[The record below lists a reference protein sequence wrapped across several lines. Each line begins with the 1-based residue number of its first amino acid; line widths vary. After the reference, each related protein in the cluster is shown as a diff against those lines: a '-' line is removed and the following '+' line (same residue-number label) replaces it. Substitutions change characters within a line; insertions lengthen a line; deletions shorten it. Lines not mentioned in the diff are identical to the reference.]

1 MENNL
6 NYKDLIIEI
15 QKIWS
20 ENKKSKELIKYF
32 EILLK
37 EKQDI
42 DVELYLI
49 YLNTLVNLGEYNKA
63 LLEVECNENIVNV
76 KEIIT
81 FKIKLLFFLKRYKEC
96 ENYIKSVTLDEDN
109 KVLAQKILN
118 QIKPKNS
125 KKEVDENISKI
136 TVTKKL
142 TEIKEEKSIIESENN
157 SSVKQEVDINKELKS
172 EVIKE
177 AYTNNDEIEE
187 IKPINKENRKK
198 KSKIKI
204 IIPVISLIIVLLG
217 VGVYF
222 WQKSTTNDIA
232 IETYINLNNNEDL
245 SEYKSSKYN
254 VDYELPIDIEFEFV
268 SSTKSSNENKQIYVT
283 YKVSDES
290 IATITEDGFFKGKKV
305 GVVDIQ
311 TLNKNKVVDTI
322 TIEIINKENIQNEKT
337 DEVLNDTSHEGNIQ
351 EFLQSYERDYI
362 KAVNEGNYD
371 IIKKY
376 LVEDGPLDKEH
387 SKNIKDFYD
396 NGIRERLD
404 SLQFL
409 SINKI
414 SDIEYLANVKETIAI
429 IKNGEEKLKEFDSFY
444 SVMLQDNGKYLISE
458 MQIRSTNE
466 ISSNTEEKLTV
477 DEAIDLCTER
487 LKEINWYDDY
497 YGEADYYGESEK
509 DNTKGFY
516 YIIYDGGESFYVD
529 PYNKHVYYILPAG
542 DGLNGPL

>member
-32 EILLK
+32 EILLN
-37 EKQDI
+37 EKQDV

-63 LLEVECNENIVNV
+63 LLEVENNENIINDR
-76 KEIIT
+76 EIIA

-125 KKEVDENISKI
+125 QKEADENISKI
-136 TVTKKL
+136 TVTKKI
-142 TEIKEEKSIIESENN
+142 TEINEKKSIIESENN

-187 IKPINKENRKK
+187 IKYINKENRKK
-198 KSKIKI
+198 KSKSKI
-204 IIPVISLIIVLLG
+204 IIPIIAMITLLG
-217 VGVYF
+217 IGVYF
-222 WQKSTTNDIA
+222 WQKNTHNDIT
-232 IETYINLNNNEDL
+232 IKTFINLSNSEDL
-245 SEYKSSKYN
+245 SEYKSSKSN
-254 VDYELPIDIEFEFV
+254 VDYELPIDMEFEFV
-268 SSTKSSNENKQIYVT
+268 SSVESSNENKQIYVT
-283 YKVSDES
+283 YKVSDEN
-290 IATITEDGFFKGKKV
+290 IATITEDGFFKGKKI
-305 GVVDIQ
+305 GIVDIQ

-322 TIEIINKENIQNEKT
+322 TIELIDKENIQDEKT
-337 DEVLNDTSHEGNIQ
+337 DEVLNNTSHEGKIQ
-351 EFLQSYERDYI
+351 ELLKSYERDYI
-362 KAVNEGNYD
+362 KAVNQGDYN

-376 LVEDGPLDKEH
+376 LVKGGPLDQEH
-387 SKNIKDFYD
+387 SKNIKYFYD
-396 NGIRERLD
+396 NGIRERLN
-404 SLQFL
+404 SLEFL

-414 SDIEYLANVKETIAI
+414 SDIEYLVNVKETISI
-429 IKNGEEKLKEFDSFY
+429 IKNGEEKVKEFDSFY
-444 SVMLQDNGKYLISE
+444 SVIVQDNGDYLISE
-458 MQIRSTNE
+458 MELRSTNE
-466 ISSNTEEKLTV
+466 ISSNTEGKLTV
-477 DEAIDLCTER
+477 DQAINLCNEK
-487 LKEINWYDDY
+487 LKEINWYDDNC
-497 YGEADYYGESEK
+497 GDADYYGESVKE
-509 DNTKGFY
+509 NTKGFY
-516 YIIYDGGESFYVD
+516 YIIYDCGESFYVD
-529 PYNKHVYYILPAG
+529 PYNKDVYHILPAG